1 MSSLL
6 LFPVKFLG
14 FAALGFALGA
24 GWKLGSYLVDVAL
37 DEETRDH
44 FFECTN
50 LGQGST
56 EQPIW
61 KRSYPKVSEP

>member
-14 FAALGFALGA
+14 FAAVGFALGA

-37 DEETRDH
+37 DQETRDQ
-44 FFECTN
+44 FFECTK
-50 LGQGST
+50 LGQKSA
-56 EQPIW
+56 EEPIW
-61 KRSYPKVSEP
+61 KRSFSRVSEP

>member
-14 FAALGFALGA
+14 LAALGFAMGA

-37 DEETRDH
+37 DQETRDR

-50 LGQGST
+50 LGQEST
-56 EQPIW
+56 EQPLW